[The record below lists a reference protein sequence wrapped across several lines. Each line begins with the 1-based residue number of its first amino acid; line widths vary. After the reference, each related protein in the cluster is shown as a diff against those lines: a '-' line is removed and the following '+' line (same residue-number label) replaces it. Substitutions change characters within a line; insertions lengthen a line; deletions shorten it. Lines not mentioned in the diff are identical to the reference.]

1 MSSDTP
7 VNADRRPET
16 QDLNNVLTHIKNL
29 EQQKQELEKRL
40 QETEERAARMS
51 QKTKAAMQSAMD
63 TLMKKWMDAVETKD
77 DTVKQQF
84 KTGLDTLINKSADEN
99 GVWQMMVA
107 ASALHERQEHNLEK
121 LRLENNELR
130 GRVDSSF
137 ATQESRIG
145 SSAGS
150 PLKRFAPMWL
160 PTPNRGTASS
170 AKPTRSAPWGIR
182 TSCGCTTREKNSSQ
196 RCPPTFRFR
205 TSSWNTS
212 TAKSCGN

>member
-1 MSSDTP
+1 MSTDTTA
-7 VNADRRPET
+7 NTERRPET
-16 QDLNNVLTHIKNL
+16 QDLNNVLLHIKNL

-137 ATQESRIG
+137 ATPESRTGAKRKAETELGPGDVSSTKDMWAEFASDIG
-145 SSAGS
+145 
-150 PLKRFAPMWL
+150 RVF
-160 PTPNRGTASS
+160 
-170 AKPTRSAPWGIR
+170 
-182 TSCGCTTREKNSSQ
+182 
-196 RCPPTFRFR
+196 
-205 TSSWNTS
+205 
-212 TAKSCGN
+212 

>member
-1 MSSDTP
+1 MSTDTAA
-7 VNADRRPET
+7 NTGRRPET
-16 QDLNNVLTHIKNL
+16 QDLNNVLLHIKNL

-40 QETEERAARMS
+40 LETEERASRMS

-107 ASALHERQEHNLEK
+107 ACALHERQEHNLEK

-137 ATQESRIG
+137 ATQESRTGSKRKVEAELGPGDVTQVKDMWADFACDIG
-145 SSAGS
+145 
-150 PLKRFAPMWL
+150 RNF
-160 PTPNRGTASS
+160 
-170 AKPTRSAPWGIR
+170 
-182 TSCGCTTREKNSSQ
+182 
-196 RCPPTFRFR
+196 
-205 TSSWNTS
+205 
-212 TAKSCGN
+212 

>member
-1 MSSDTP
+1 MSSDNTAIP
-7 VNADRRPET
+7 ERRPET
-16 QDLNNVLTHIKNL
+16 QDLNNVLSHIKNL

-77 DTVKQQF
+77 DVVKQQF

-121 LRLENNELR
+121 LRGENSELR

-137 ATQESRIG
+137 ASADSRVGAKRRADTDLGPGDVAQVKDMWADFACDIG
-145 SSAGS
+145 
-150 PLKRFAPMWL
+150 RNF
-160 PTPNRGTASS
+160 
-170 AKPTRSAPWGIR
+170 
-182 TSCGCTTREKNSSQ
+182 
-196 RCPPTFRFR
+196 
-205 TSSWNTS
+205 
-212 TAKSCGN
+212 

>member
-1 MSSDTP
+1 MSSDTT
-7 VNADRRPET
+7 ATAERRPET

-84 KTGLDTLINKSADEN
+84 KGGLDTLINKSADEN

-137 ATQESRIG
+137 ASQESRTGSKRKAEADLGPGDVAQVKDMWADFACDIG
-145 SSAGS
+145 
-150 PLKRFAPMWL
+150 RNF
-160 PTPNRGTASS
+160 
-170 AKPTRSAPWGIR
+170 
-182 TSCGCTTREKNSSQ
+182 
-196 RCPPTFRFR
+196 
-205 TSSWNTS
+205 
-212 TAKSCGN
+212 

>member
-7 VNADRRPET
+7 VNADRKPET

-29 EQQKQELEKRL
+29 EQQKQELERKL
-40 QETEERAARMS
+40 HETEERAARMS
-51 QKTKAAMQSAMD
+51 QKTKAVMQSAMD

-77 DTVKQQF
+77 DVVKQQF

-145 SSAGS
+145 S
-150 PLKRFAPMWL
+150 KRKAETELGPGDVTNSNNSKDMWADFASDIGR
-160 PTPNRGTASS
+160 N
-170 AKPTRSAPWGIR
+170 
-182 TSCGCTTREKNSSQ
+182 
-196 RCPPTFRFR
+196 F
-205 TSSWNTS
+205 
-212 TAKSCGN
+212 

>member
-1 MSSDTP
+1 MSTDTTA
-7 VNADRRPET
+7 NTERRPET
-16 QDLNNVLTHIKNL
+16 QDLNNVLLHIKNL

-40 QETEERAARMS
+40 QETEERASRMS

-107 ASALHERQEHNLEK
+107 ASALHERQEHNLDK
-121 LRLENNELR
+121 LRQENNELR

-137 ATQESRIG
+137 ATPESRTGAKRKAETELGPGDVSSTKDMWAEFASDIG
-145 SSAGS
+145 
-150 PLKRFAPMWL
+150 RVF
-160 PTPNRGTASS
+160 
-170 AKPTRSAPWGIR
+170 
-182 TSCGCTTREKNSSQ
+182 
-196 RCPPTFRFR
+196 
-205 TSSWNTS
+205 
-212 TAKSCGN
+212 

>member
-1 MSSDTP
+1 MS
-7 VNADRRPET
+7 ADAAVIAEKRPET

-40 QETEERAARMS
+40 EETEERAARMS

-63 TLMKKWMDAVETKD
+63 TLMKKWMDAVETKE

-121 LRLENNELR
+121 LRGENNELR

-137 ATQESRIG
+137 ATQESRVAGKRKADTDLGPGDVALSKDMWADFATDIG
-145 SSAGS
+145 RA
-150 PLKRFAPMWL
+150 F
-160 PTPNRGTASS
+160 
-170 AKPTRSAPWGIR
+170 
-182 TSCGCTTREKNSSQ
+182 
-196 RCPPTFRFR
+196 
-205 TSSWNTS
+205 
-212 TAKSCGN
+212 

>member
-1 MSSDTP
+1 MSSDNTAIP
-7 VNADRRPET
+7 ERRPET
-16 QDLNNVLTHIKNL
+16 QDLNNVLSHIKNL

-107 ASALHERQEHNLEK
+107 ASSLYERQEHNLEK

-137 ATQESRIG
+137 ATPESRTG
-145 SSAGS
+145 S
-150 PLKRFAPMWL
+150 KRKAEADLGP
-160 PTPNRGTASS
+160 GDA
-170 AKPTRSAPWGIR
+170 
-182 TSCGCTTREKNSSQ
+182 
-196 RCPPTFRFR
+196 
-205 TSSWNTS
+205 TSSKDMWAEFAS
-212 TAKSCGN
+212 DIGRAF

>member
-1 MSSDTP
+1 MSSDNTATP
-7 VNADRRPET
+7 DRRPET
-16 QDLNNVLTHIKNL
+16 QDLNNVLLHIKNL
-29 EQQKQELEKRL
+29 EQQKQELEKKL
-40 QETEERAARMS
+40 LETEERASRMS

-130 GRVDSSF
+130 GRVDSTF
-137 ATQESRIG
+137 ATPESRVG
-145 SSAGS
+145 S
-150 PLKRFAPMWL
+150 KRRAEAELGPGDVAPATDMWAAFASDI
-160 PTPNRGTASS
+160 GTA
-170 AKPTRSAPWGIR
+170 
-182 TSCGCTTREKNSSQ
+182 
-196 RCPPTFRFR
+196 F
-205 TSSWNTS
+205 
-212 TAKSCGN
+212 